1 MIYISATSFTK
12 LKSRKTNHKGDQM
25 NQKPVLGI
33 IGGSGLYEFPALEK
47 VERLS
52 IDTPFGKP
60 SAPILVGSLEGKKI
74 AFLARHGIGHIYN
87 PSEVNYRANI
97 YALKTL
103 GVQQII
109 SISACGSLR
118 EDFVPGQIVVPS
130 QLFDYTHLR
139 KRSFFEEGLVA
150 HVSVA
155 DPFCPT
161 LSTLLHQ
168 TLTSVGA
175 VAHKGGAMIT
185 IEGPR
190 FSTKIESNTYRS
202 WGLSLI
208 GMTTSPEAFLARE
221 AELCYAV
228 MAHVTDYDVWHIAEE
243 SVSVDLVI
251 KTLHKNTELAQ
262 QTIIKMVASMDEQ
275 KDCTCNHALENAII
289 TQKSFQSEKAV
300 QKLGVLLE
308 KYK

>member
-1 MIYISATSFTK
+1 
-12 LKSRKTNHKGDQM
+12 M
-25 NQKPVLGI
+25 NNKPVLAI
-33 IGGSGLYEFPALEK
+33 IGGSGLYDFPPLENA
-47 VERLS
+47 ES
-52 IDTPFGKP
+52 IELDTPFGKP
-60 SAPILVGSLEGKKI
+60 SAPILQGLVNGKKV
-74 AFLARHGIGHIYN
+74 AFLARHGIGHVLN

-97 YALKTL
+97 YALKSL
-103 GVQQII
+103 GVDQII

-118 EDFVPGQIVVPS
+118 EDFAPGNIVVPS

-139 KRSFFEEGLVA
+139 KRTFFEEGLVA

-168 TLTSVGA
+168 TITSVGA
-175 VAHKGGAMIT
+175 DSHLGGAMIT

-190 FSTKIESNTYRS
+190 FSTKIESNTFRS

-221 AELCYAV
+221 AEICYAV
-228 MAHVTDYDVWHIAEE
+228 MAHVTDYDVWHMTEE
-243 SVSVDLVI
+243 SVNVDLVI

-262 QTIIKMVASMDEQ
+262 QTILKMISTMEDH

-289 TQKSFQSEKAV
+289 TNRKSIGKNPV
-300 QKLGVLLE
+300 KKLGILVE
-308 KYK
+308 KYLK

>member
-1 MIYISATSFTK
+1 MDHS
-12 LKSRKTNHKGDQM
+12 KGVKM
-25 NQKPVLGI
+25 NLKPVLAI
-33 IGGSGLYEFPALEK
+33 IGGSGLYDFSALEK
-47 VERLS
+47 AQRIE
-52 IDTPFGKP
+52 IDTPFGAP
-60 SAPILVGSLEGKKI
+60 SAPVLTGMIEGKQV
-74 AFLARHGIGHIYN
+74 AFLARHGIGHTLN

-97 YALKTL
+97 YALKSL
-103 GVQQII
+103 EVERII

-118 EDFVPGQIVVPS
+118 EDFAPGQIIVPS

-139 KRSFFEEGLVA
+139 KRSFFEEGLVV

-175 VAHKGGAMIT
+175 SAHQGGAMIT

-221 AELCYAV
+221 AEMCYAV
-228 MAHVTDYDVWHIAEE
+228 MAHVTDYDVWHMSEE
-243 SVSVDLVI
+243 SVNVDLVI
-251 KTLHKNTELAQ
+251 KTLQRNTEVAQ
-262 QTIIKMVASMDEQ
+262 QTIIKLVSSLEDHQ
-275 KDCTCNHALENAII
+275 DCSCNHALENAII
-289 TQKSFQSEKAV
+289 THKAFQKENATK
-300 QKLGVLLE
+300 KLGILVK
-308 KYK
+308 KYIK